1 MSIADQVHDKI
12 MGLLLNQ
19 IAFDFG
25 VKAADMSPELEGKYY
40 DAVTVKVSYET
51 EIQKVLGPDSQMLG
65 WGNVMAL
72 AEEITLEELFNSGLP
87 GGVDEVAD
95 YMAKFPA
102 EMKKWHDHL
111 LTLLD

>member
-19 IAFDFG
+19 IAFNFTD
-25 VKAADMSPELEGKYY
+25 DPCELPPDLEEKY
-40 DAVTVKVSYET
+40 DHIVSTKISYET
-51 EIQKVLGPDSQMLG
+51 EIPKVLGPDSQMLG
-65 WGNVMAL
+65 WGNVMQL
-72 AEEITLEELFNSGLP
+72 AEEITLEELYNVDH
-87 GGVDEVAD
+87 GGVDEVCC

>member
-25 VKAADMSPELEGKYY
+25 VEATDMSPELEDKYY
-40 DAVTVKVSYET
+40 NAVTVKVTYEA
-51 EIQKVLGPDSQMLG
+51 EVQKVLGPDSQMLG

-72 AEEITLEELFNSGLP
+72 AEEITLEELFNVDH
-87 GGVDEVAD
+87 GGVDEIAC
-95 YMAKFPA
+95 YMGKFPV

>member
-12 MGLLLNQ
+12 MGILLNQ
-19 IAFDFG
+19 IAFSLSGDPHPLTP
-25 VKAADMSPELEGKYY
+25 DLEDKLYEV
-40 DAVTVKVSYET
+40 VTTKISYEV
-51 EIQKVLGPDSQMLG
+51 EVKKVIGEESLMLG

-72 AEEITLEELFNSGLP
+72 AEEITLPNLFGTDDNMYI
-87 GGVDEVAD
+87 DEVCAYID
-95 YMAKFPA
+95 KFPA

>member
-19 IAFDFG
+19 IAFNFSD
-25 VKAADMSPELEGKYY
+25 DPHPLDPELEDKF
-40 DAVTVKVSYET
+40 DHIVNVKISYET
-51 EIQKVLGPDSQMLG
+51 EIQKVLGDSQMLG

-72 AEEITLEELFNSGLP
+72 AEEITLEELYNVDH
-87 GGVDEVAD
+87 GGIDEIAT
-95 YMAKFPA
+95 YMTKFPA